1 LVLGRR
7 LGTGPVIRFGSV
19 AHAFAAEAA
28 CVVAIVPGER

>member
-1 LVLGRR
+1 